1 MGGYIFLGLLVLLGL
16 YGIAIYNGLVAK
28 KNQIDNGFAQIEV
41 QLKRRYDLI
50 PNLIEVAKK
59 YMAHE
64 RDTLEA
70 VIAARNAASGAL
82 KKMEKQLDDPT
93 AVTQFNEAEQG
104 LVGAMG
110 KMNFVME
117 AYPDLKANE
126 NMMQL
131 TEELTTTEN
140 RIAFARQAYND
151 FVLAFNTY
159 RQSFPQNQIA
169 NMFGFTTD
177 ANMLEFEDSKAMQTA
192 PKVSFE

>member
-50 PNLIEVAKK
+50 PNLLEVAKK
-59 YMAHE
+59 YMSHE
-64 RDTLEA
+64 RETLEA
-70 VIAARNAASGAL
+70 VIAARNSAASSL
-82 KKMEKQLDDPT
+82 KKMEGKLDDAS
-93 AVTQFNEAEQG
+93 AVASFNEAEQG

-110 KMNFVME
+110 KMSFVME

-126 NMMQL
+126 NMIQL
-131 TEELTTTEN
+131 TEELSTTEN
-140 RIAFARQAYND
+140 RIAFARQAFND

-177 ANMLEFEDSKAMQTA
+177 AKMLEFEDSKAMQAA
-192 PKVSFE
+192 PKISFD

>member
-1 MGGYIFLGLLVLLGL
+1 MGFVVLGILVLLGL
-16 YGIAIYNGLVAK
+16 YAIAIYNNLVAK

-64 RDTLEA
+64 RETLEA
-70 VIAARNAASGAL
+70 VIAARNAASNAL
-82 KKMEKQLDDPT
+82 SKIESHLDDPN
-93 AVTQFNEAEQG
+93 AMAQFNQAEQG

-117 AYPDLKANE
+117 AYPELKANE

-151 FVLAFNTY
+151 FVLSFNTY

-177 ANMLEFEDSKAMQTA
+177 AKMLEFEDSQAMQAA
-192 PKVSFE
+192 PKVTF

>member
-1 MGGYIFLGLLVLLGL
+1 MGYVVLGILVLLGL
-16 YGIAIYNGLVAK
+16 YAIAIYNNLVAK

-64 RDTLEA
+64 RETLEA
-70 VIAARNAASGAL
+70 VIAARNAASTAL
-82 KKMEKQLDDPT
+82 AKVESHLDDPN
-93 AVTQFNEAEQG
+93 AVAQFNQAEQG

-117 AYPDLKANE
+117 AYPELKANE

-140 RIAFARQAYND
+140 RIAFARQTYND
-151 FVLAFNTY
+151 FVLSFNTY

-177 ANMLEFEDSKAMQTA
+177 AKMLEFEDSQAMQAA
-192 PKVSFE
+192 PKVTF

>member
-1 MGGYIFLGLLVLLGL
+1 MGYVVLGVLVLLGL
-16 YGIAIYNGLVAK
+16 YAIAIYNNLVAK

-50 PNLIEVAKK
+50 PNLIKVAKK
-59 YMAHE
+59 YMEHE
-64 RDTLEA
+64 RETLEA
-70 VIAARNAASGAL
+70 VIAARNEASNSLA
-82 KKMEKQLDDPT
+82 KMESRLDDPK
-93 AVTQFNEAEQG
+93 AVAQFNEAEQG

-110 KMNFVME
+110 KMSFVME
-117 AYPDLKANE
+117 AYPELKANE

-140 RIAFARQAYND
+140 RIAFARQAFND

-159 RQSFPQNQIA
+159 RQSFPQNQVA

-177 ANMLEFEDSKAMQTA
+177 AKMLEFEDSKAMQAA
-192 PKVSFE
+192 PDVSF